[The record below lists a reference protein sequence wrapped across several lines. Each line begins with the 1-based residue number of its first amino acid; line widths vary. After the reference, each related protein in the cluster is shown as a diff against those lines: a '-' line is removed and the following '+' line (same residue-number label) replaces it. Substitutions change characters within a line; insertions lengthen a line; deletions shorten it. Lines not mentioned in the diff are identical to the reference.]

1 MGKSFAESVVFVLS
15 ANWVVGV
22 EAAEAV
28 EAAAAAGAVTV
39 AAAEAGLAEDGVTP

>member
-1 MGKSFAESVVFVLS
+1 MVFVLS

-22 EAAEAV
+22 EAAEVV
-28 EAAAAAGAVTV
+28 EAAAAAAGADTV

>member
-1 MGKSFAESVVFVLS
+1 MVFVLS

-22 EAAEAV
+22 EAAEVV